1 MSETHEREH
10 ASATSEHLAAAEP
23 PATPPFSRAETALA
37 ARAIAALDSSQ
48 GTVSWIGVGAELI
61 AGGDTLATFL
71 GHHSADLHGER
82 WLRALDPT
90 QRREA
95 SRAVRR
101 VLDSQ
106 APITARWRFLRA
118 AGDTLP
124 MRVTVRPLRA
134 SDDDRPFWLCVA
146 LQEPDVETNAPDAR
160 AEALDAMAKSI
171 ADGLIE
177 YDATGAVRRANGA
190 LRSLLSE
197 LGVKDIAALDVNAA
211 PLPDSVEGLRQALRG
226 AWRRIMAGETLTGGT
241 AVEVTVTISDD
252 AVKEFSISGG
262 PTRDA
267 HGAIDGVVAL
277 IHDVTAQREGDRERI
292 RALSFVA
299 HELRN
304 PLTSMKLS
312 LDLAIHRYEKGAP
325 IEPAALTLALD
336 GIKQV
341 ERMVEDLV
349 DAARSDNQKFRLI
362 RERCDMRELCAQ
374 AAEEQRSVMDRSVR
388 YDPPAEALW
397 VDVDRVRI
405 RQVLSNLLS
414 NALKYSPPD
423 TTVDLL
429 AERRGD
435 HVWVGVRDRGPG
447 VPPEAQERLFQAF
460 YRAPD
465 AHAPQG
471 QSAGLGLGL
480 FLCKR
485 FVELHRGK
493 IGFTTGPR
501 DGSLFWFTL
510 AAAPEAEAPAEAASK
525 TRVD

>member
-1 MSETHEREH
+1 MSETHEH
-10 ASATSEHLAAAEP
+10 TSAASEHLAEVEP
-23 PATPPFSRAETALA
+23 PITPPSSRSETALA
-37 ARAIAALDSSQ
+37 ARAIAALDNSQ
-48 GTVSWIGVGAELI
+48 GTVSWIGAGAELI
-61 AGGDTLATFL
+61 AGGDSLAKFL
-71 GHHSADLHGER
+71 GHHSANLDGER

-106 APITARWRFLRA
+106 APLTTRWRFLRA
-118 AGDTLP
+118 GGGVIPLQVSILP
-124 MRVTVRPLRA
+124 LCVN
-134 SDDDRPFWLCVA
+134 DDDRPFWLCVA
-146 LQEPDVETNAPDAR
+146 HQEDTAEVTAPDAR
-160 AEALDAMAKSI
+160 AEALDAMATSI

-177 YDATGAVRRANGA
+177 YDATGAVRRVNGTLRA
-190 LRSLLSE
+190 LCME
-197 LGVKDIAALDVNAA
+197 LGVTDIAALDVQAA
-211 PLPDSVEGLRQALRG
+211 PLPESVEGLRQALSA
-226 AWRRIMAGETLTGGT
+226 AWRRIMAGETLTGAT
-241 AVEVTVTISDD
+241 ATDITVTVSDD
-252 AVKEFSISGG
+252 TIIELSISGG

-267 HGAIDGVVAL
+267 QGAIDGAVAL
-277 IHDVTAQREGDRERI
+277 IRDVTAQRQGDRDRI

-312 LDLAIHRYEKGAP
+312 LDLAIHRYQKGTP
-325 IEPAALTLALD
+325 IEPGALTVALD

-341 ERMVEDLV
+341 ERIVEDLV

-362 RERCDMRELCAQ
+362 HERCDMRELCAQ
-374 AAEEQRSVMDRSVR
+374 AAEEQRSVMDRPVR
-388 YDPPAEALW
+388 YDPPAEPLW
-397 VDVDRVRI
+397 VEVDRVRI

-435 HVWVGVRDRGPG
+435 HIWIGVRDRGPG
-447 VPPEAQERLFQAF
+447 VPAEARERLFQAF

-510 AAAPEAEAPAEAASK
+510 PAAPESEAPTDAALQA
-525 TRVD
+525 RGD